1 MLTGK
6 HTKMMRDTIAR
17 IEARLKGAEKMSED
31 TRAELLA
38 LLEELKGEVNG
49 LAESHADEAQSIAGF
64 AQVSAHEATR
74 AEPNEQALQHS
85 LGGLEA
91 SVAEFEQSHPKLVA
105 AVNRVCQAL
114 SNLGI

>member
-1 MLTGK
+1 MLAPESN
-6 HTKMMRDTIAR
+6 KMMRETIAR
-17 IEARLKGAEKMSED
+17 IEARLKGAEKMSDD

-38 LLEELKGEVNG
+38 LLDELKSEVSG

-74 AEPNEQALQHS
+74 SERNEQALQHS

>member
-1 MLTGK
+1 MLSVE
-6 HTKMMRDTIAR
+6 HTTMMQDTIAR
-17 IEARLKGAEKMSED
+17 IEARLKSAEKMAEG

-38 LLEELKGEVNG
+38 LLAELKAEVNG
-49 LAESHADEAQSIAGF
+49 LASTHADEAQSIAGF

-74 AEPNEQALQHS
+74 NQPNEQALQHS

-91 SVAEFEQSHPKLVA
+91 SVSQFEQSHPKLVA
-105 AVNRVCQAL
+105 AVNRICHAL